1 MLYVRSCSRSI
12 LGPSIIRASNLFLI
26 PPLALSSHLFD
37 TIHQQLSSLAAAVKS
52 AVGDAESVPVG
63 EDGKDAHDG
72 DDSLFEA
79 AVKRMEA
86 AAEEARDKAE
96 AIERKSEVDE
106 GKFRN
111 LQSVIDRE
119 LSELRS
125 EVDAARDGLASAV
138 KSLERAREVDAQVAE
153 ARSRLKAAETAE
165 NPHVDAASQ
174 SKAAL
179 GASIARLEMLK
190 GKREEAMKMLERWG
204 EVDDLFGKRGLQS
217 FVYEVA
223 VLELQARAA
232 RYLEGLSD
240 DSLRLELKLEG
251 QVVERRLL
259 TRLSDGTYASRSL
272 QQLSGGQWRRLG
284 LALTLAFSEC
294 SLERTATTCNL
305 IVLDEVM
312 QHLDSEGCARVGKL
326 LEAIVRGGDAV
337 FSTALIILQTS
348 VGEELGDSFDQVDVV
363 VKRQDCSL
371 VLDHDG
377 KEY

>member
-1 MLYVRSCSRSI
+1 M
-12 LGPSIIRASNLFLI
+12 
-26 PPLALSSHLFD
+26 
-37 TIHQQLSSLAAAVKS
+37 
-52 AVGDAESVPVG
+52 GDAESGLIREVESNG
-63 EDGKDAHDG
+63 GA
-72 DDSLFEA
+72 LTLLEA
-79 AVKRMEA
+79 AVQRMEDA
-86 AAEEARDKAE
+86 ASEARAKADDIGKNR
-96 AIERKSEVDE
+96 AVDE
-106 GKFRN
+106 EKSME
-111 LQSVIDRE
+111 LQAVVERE
-119 LSELRS
+119 LSVLRG
-125 EVDAARDGLASAV
+125 EVAAARDQLASAAA
-138 KSLERAREVDAQVAE
+138 SLERAREVDALAAE
-153 ARSRLKAAETAE
+153 AMSRLKTSETAE
-165 NPHVDAASQ
+165 NPHVDAANRSR
-174 SKAAL
+174 AAL
-179 GASIARLEMLK
+179 EASITRLESLNGQK
-190 GKREEAMKMLERWG
+190 EEARRMLERWG

-232 RYLEGLSD
+232 RYLERLSD

-326 LEAIVRGGDAV
+326 LEGIVRGGDAV

>member
-1 MLYVRSCSRSI
+1 MLVSPAARARI
-12 LGPSIIRASNLFLI
+12 LGPSHAHGFHFLFNTPSRTLFS
-26 PPLALSSHLFD
+26 PLRHNSS
-37 TIHQQLSSLAAAVKS
+37 QLSSLAAAVRS
-52 AVGDAESVPVG
+52 AVGVAESVPTG
-63 EDGKDAHDG
+63 EDGKVAHDC
-72 DDSLFEA
+72 DESLFEA
-79 AVKRMEA
+79 AVERMEEA
-86 AAEEARDKAE
+86 AAEARVKAE
-96 AIERKSEVDE
+96 EIARKGAVDE
-106 GKFRN
+106 EKSIN
-111 LQSVIDRE
+111 LQAVIDRE
-119 LSELRS
+119 LSVLRG
-125 EVDAARDGLASAV
+125 EVDAARDGLAFAV
-138 KSLERAREVDAQVAE
+138 KSLERAREVDAQIEE
-153 ARSRLKAAETAE
+153 ARSRLKTAETAE
-165 NPHVDAASQ
+165 NPHMDAASQ
-174 SKAAL
+174 SEASL
-179 GASIARLEMLK
+179 GASIARLETLK
-190 GKREEAMKMLERWG
+190 GKREEAKKMLGRWG